1 MTMFV
6 SLVLQAKTPTP
17 APRDTGITTENP
29 PNPTQPQRIT
39 RLDPHVT
46 PQRTRELMTPAAVPP
61 QDNYAPVWDNVFD
74 TPQPLQEESIEQQ
87 PSSIDYTSGKEI
99 FKIARIPVVIF
110 NDIFRLDWRWK
121 YLFCLPYVIIY
132 EYLCTVQYQY
142 YPRHSIHSLPPLFPP
157 LPFFSGT

>member
-1 MTMFV
+1 MFV

-87 PSSIDYTSGKEI
+87 PSTIDYTSGKETFKITRIII
-99 FKIARIPVVIF
+99 FKWHIHTRLEIEISILFTLRDNLWIF
-110 NDIFRLDWRWK
+110 MHSTSIILDTA
-121 YLFCLPYVIIY
+121 YIIM
-132 EYLCTVQYQY
+132 
-142 YPRHSIHSLPPLFPP
+142 
-157 LPFFSGT
+157 